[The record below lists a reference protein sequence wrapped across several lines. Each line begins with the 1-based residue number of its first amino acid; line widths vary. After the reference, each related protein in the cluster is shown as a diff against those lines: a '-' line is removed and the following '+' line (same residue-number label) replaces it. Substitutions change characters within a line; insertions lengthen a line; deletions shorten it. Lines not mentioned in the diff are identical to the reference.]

1 MEKWKTPWPTHDGT
15 LSQNVTNDPGALP
28 VSMGDPRALSALEGA
43 RSPNV
48 TNDPRTLLASQDAH
62 P

>member
-15 LSQNVTNDPGALP
+15 LSQNVTNDPRTLLVSKDDPGALP
-28 VSMGDPRALSALEGA
+28 ALEDA
-43 RSPNV
+43 RSQNV
-48 TNDPRTLLASQDAH
+48 TDDPRTLSASKDAH